1 MPNYIVRLKI
11 GQKEF
16 NARTEAHDSFS
27 AEMKA
32 RGAALRKFPGQGVS
46 VVCTVLDFDTLEEFE
61 TAFDD
66 VFGRIFKK

>member
-16 NARTEAHDSFS
+16 NARTEAQDRFF

-32 RGAALRKFPGQGVS
+32 RGAALRRFPGES
-46 VVCTVLDFDTLEEFE
+46 VTVMECTVDYEKVVN
-61 TAFDD
+61 D
-66 VFGRIFKK
+66 VFGHIFK